1 MEIVPSILAS
11 CQSLKLS
18 EANEAA
24 TRLKVVDR
32 VLREVLDWTDN
43 DIDPEEHVSEDG
55 KHTFADY
62 VLRTANV
69 GVVVETKKVGAS
81 FDLPAVKRKERLNK
95 TFVSGD
101 LGDAIVQAR
110 DYCRGLGIDFAVV
123 TNGDAWIVFPAQRH
137 DQVPFQ
143 DSHALVFPSLQ
154 SALTADFQEFRDLLS
169 RDSVINGS
177 LETALIGRQ
186 ENQLASRTLGNLLGT
201 SGRTPR
207 RNPIYPLIQPGI
219 EVAFS
224 DAISELDGELLE
236 KSYVSTPER
245 MRFDSRI
252 GMHLS
257 RKASLFSVQ
266 PPRPMKSGE
275 QTAML
280 DKLASS
286 LSRAKPLAII
296 VLGSVGTGKTT
307 FLEYTRKV
315 KAHSFFEHCK
325 GRPYPHWVYV
335 DFRAFTRGES
345 PKQFLFQRIFEYLK
359 SDLYFSDYENS
370 VEPAYRS
377 DIEALKRGP
386 LFLFAGDKDKL
397 NTRIVDLISADY
409 TAVEPYVEKLVR
421 NATQNAPVFLV
432 VDNIDQVEA
441 DQLESQLFADVLA
454 IGQLLQVNIV
464 ISMRDSTYAKYRS
477 APVFDAYDFDPIQ
490 IDVPKISSVL
500 SKRFQLAKFL
510 LTGHA
515 GEFTAE
521 NGARVKVED
530 ATVFIEIVQS
540 SVLGTEVG
548 RMIEVLA
555 NEDVRL
561 ALRMTRQ
568 FLETGYSNPGRA
580 LEHYRAHRQYTM
592 PRHEALRAILQGGSP
607 VYKESLSTIGN
618 PFDARLGR
626 TEAQLLRVYVL
637 SALVN
642 MASLPTFRY
651 AEVQNIIESL
661 RKLGFGSEAALRTLQ
676 DLCMHRFAFNV
687 AHTDISEFSS
697 LVPSRLGGYVVRE
710 LINDFVFLEAMMMDT
725 FIPDE
730 GAWTKL
736 RQLTSDIEQERDT
749 IRRIEWRI
757 LRVREF
763 YSMLHKMTQGL
774 VDESLRRG
782 LPKEWCVNPFA
793 FDQLEEELSRVG
805 TSARRNYG
813 ARPATDSGKSGD
825 RQEVS
830 SQGS

>member
-1 MEIVPSILAS
+1 MSGRRR
-11 CQSLKLS
+11 CKSLKLS

-32 VLREVLDWTDN
+32 VLREVLDWTDS

-55 KHTFADY
+55 NHTFADY

-81 FDLPAVKRKERLNK
+81 FDLPTTKRKERLNK
-95 TFVSGD
+95 AFVFGE

-110 DYCRGLGIDFAVV
+110 DYCRRLAIDFAVV

-143 DSHALVFPSLQ
+143 DSYALVFPTLR
-154 SALTADFQEFRDLLS
+154 SALTDDFQEFRDLLS
-169 RDSVINGS
+169 RDAVINGS

-186 ENQLASRTLGNLLGT
+186 ENQLSARTLGHLLGS
-201 SGRTPR
+201 SGRSPR

-245 MRFDSRI
+245 MRFDHRI

-257 RKASLFSVQ
+257 RKASLFSAQ

-275 QTAML
+275 QAAML

-286 LSRAKPLAII
+286 LNRARPLAVI

-315 KAHSFFEHCK
+315 KAHAFFEQRK
-325 GRPYPHWVYV
+325 GSPYPHWVYV
-335 DFRAFTRGES
+335 DFRAFTRGDS
-345 PKQFLFQRIFEYLK
+345 PKQFIFGRIFEYLK
-359 SDLYFSDYENS
+359 SDLYFSDYKNS
-370 VEPAYRS
+370 VEPAYRAE
-377 DIEALKRGP
+377 IESLKRGP
-386 LFLFAGDKDKL
+386 LFLFAKDQDKL
-397 NTRIVDLISADY
+397 NAKIVDLISADY
-409 TAVEPYVEKLVR
+409 TAVQPYVEKLVR
-421 NATQNAPVFLV
+421 NATRHAPVFLV

-454 IGQLLQVNIV
+454 VGQLLQVNIV

-510 LTGHA
+510 LAGHS

-521 NGARVKVED
+521 NGARVKVDD
-530 ATVFIEIVQS
+530 ATLFVDIVQS

-580 LEHYRAHRQYTM
+580 LEQYRAQRQYTM
-592 PRHEALRAILQGGSP
+592 PRHEALRAILQGGAS

-642 MASLPTFRY
+642 MASLPSFRY
-651 AEVQNIIESL
+651 AEVQSVFEAL
-661 RKLGFGSEAALRTLQ
+661 RKLGFGSDTSMRTLQ
-676 DLCMHRFAFNV
+676 DLCSCRFAFNV
-687 AHTDISEFSS
+687 AHTEVTEFSS
-697 LVPSRLGGYVVRE
+697 LVPSRLGGYVIRD
-710 LINDFVFLEAMMMDT
+710 LIKDFVFLEAMMMDT

-730 GAWTKL
+730 GVWAKL
-736 RQLTSDIEQERDT
+736 RQLTQDIEQERDT
-749 IRRIEWRI
+749 IRRIELRI
-757 LRVREF
+757 QRVREF
-763 YSMLHKMTQGL
+763 FTMLHGMSQGL
-774 VDESLRRG
+774 TDEAIRRS
-782 LPKEWCVNPFA
+782 LPKEWCVNPFTLA
-793 FDQLEEELSRVG
+793 DLEQELTRVHA
-805 TSARRNYG
+805 SATRNYG
-813 ARPATDSGKSGD
+813 GRPVVDSTNQAGGT
-825 RQEVS
+825 Q
-830 SQGS
+830 